1 MMDQKTM
8 LWMLAAV
15 GICLLLFN
23 LRKRPFKD
31 RLIVF
36 LITSY
41 YSSIL
46 GIMVVEEGMLSYPV
60 NLFNNHFRS
69 SLTYEYIL
77 FPLLGIYYYQ
87 TTSYSTWKG
96 IVGWSALYSMGITVI
111 ELALEK
117 YTGFIKYESWTWT
130 YTFISTFIF
139 FIIVRYLMK
148 FITFEDHQEP

>member
-1 MMDQKTM
+1 MDEKTV
-8 LWMLAAV
+8 LWILAGG

-23 LRKRPFKD
+23 LSKSPFKD

-46 GIMVVEEGMLSYPV
+46 GIMVVGEGMLSYPV
-60 NLFNNHFRS
+60 NLFNNQFNS

-87 TTSYSTWKG
+87 TTYYATWKG
-96 IVGWSALYSMGITVI
+96 IIWQAVLYSIGITVI
-111 ELALEK
+111 EVVLEK
-117 YTGFIKYESWTWT
+117 YTDFINYESWTWF
-130 YTFISTFIF
+130 YTLVSTFVF
-139 FIIVRYLMK
+139 FVIVRYLMK
-148 FITFEDHQEP
+148 FITYKDQQQK

>member
-1 MMDQKTM
+1 MIDQKTV

-15 GICLLLFN
+15 GIFLLLFN

-46 GIMVVEEGMLSYPV
+46 GILVVGEGMLSYPV

-77 FPLLGIYYYQ
+77 FPLLSIYYYQ
-87 TTSYSTWKG
+87 TTLHSNWKG
-96 IVGWSALYSMGITVI
+96 IVGQTALYSVGITVI
-111 ELALEK
+111 ELVLEK
-117 YTGFIKYESWTWT
+117 YTGFIQYESWTST
-130 YTFISTFIF
+130 YTFVSTFIF
-139 FIIVRYLMK
+139 LIIVRYLMK
-148 FITFEDHQEP
+148 FITFEDQQQQ